1 MNWHDLS
8 ILKKYYLHRHKFC
21 IFLTFSK
28 LLGNFLKTCVL
39 ELATFQNS
47 VFNAPVRVARH

>member
-21 IFLTFSK
+21 IFPMFSK
-28 LLGNFLKTCVL
+28 FLGNFLKTCVL

-47 VFNAPVRVARH
+47 VFNTPVRVARH